1 LKNLILT
8 LAAAC
13 ALLVFSATAKAQY
26 SGDPGTCNTQYA
38 DRGFQGYRGAGAN
51 GELVVRFRIIPHYTM
66 SDPETLKNDF
76 ATAIVGEMNRD
87 MVSKGSNVRFAAV
100 DYDPNATGSGQDLN
114 FNFTVWVDAY
124 STADGYQFYTNVGG
138 FAAGHLFRFHSIV
151 ATQPGEALE
160 DMATG
165 LGERLAF
172 GWTCGTQN

>member
-1 LKNLILT
+1 MKKLILSLVA
-8 LAAAC
+8 LAAV
-13 ALLVFSATAKAQY
+13 LILSAPVKAQY

-51 GELVVRFRIIPHYTM
+51 GELVVRFRIIPHYTV

-76 ATAIVGEMNRD
+76 AAAMISEMNRD
-87 MVSKGSNVRFAAV
+87 MVAKGSNVRFAAV
-100 DYDPNATGSGQDLN
+100 DYDPNATGSSQDLN
-114 FNFTVWVDAY
+114 FNFTVWIDAY
-124 STADGYQFYTNVGG
+124 STNSGYQFYTNVGG

-151 ATQPGEALE
+151 SAEPADALI
-160 DMATG
+160 DVATG